1 MFFWDPTFVILIPGL
16 LLAFWAQAKV
26 QSTFRQYLHVRSRK
40 GYTGA
45 QVAQALLRANGVTDV
60 TVERTRGMLTDHYD
74 PRTKV
79 IRLSDQVYDGTSLAS
94 IGVAAHE
101 TGHALQHHQEY
112 FPLQIRNSLVPVA
125 NFGSN
130 LAFPLFFIGF
140 FFQSQFGLTLMNLGI
155 LLFSAALLFQLVTL
169 PVELNASNRAIA
181 MLTGQG
187 IISMEEESGARK
199 VLSAAAWTYVAAVA
213 MAALQLIRL
222 LVLRGYREE

>member
-1 MFFWDPTFVILIPGL
+1 
-16 LLAFWAQAKV
+16 
-26 QSTFRQYLHVRSRK
+26 
-40 GYTGA
+40 
-45 QVAQALLRANGVTDV
+45 
-60 TVERTRGMLTDHYD
+60 
-74 PRTKV
+74 
-79 IRLSDQVYDGTSLAS
+79 
-94 IGVAAHE
+94 
-101 TGHALQHHQEY
+101 
-112 FPLQIRNSLVPVA
+112 VA

-130 LAFPLFFIGF
+130 LAFPLFFIGL

-213 MAALQLIRL
+213 MAALQLI
-222 LVLRGYREE
+222 GYWCSVDIGKNDGQDIT

>member
-181 MLTGQG
+181 MLTGQA